1 MAKNKKIPQVGK
13 PSPLCRFMGITKW
26 FAMFLLFGLAAAEV
40 YVQHMRNMEINWA
53 FAIICVICGIL
64 VFWIGHALFAPER
77 QMRRRLKQLE
87 RERSKAAR
95 RAKA

>member
-1 MAKNKKIPQVGK
+1 MAQNKNTPSLGK
-13 PSPLCRFMGITKW
+13 PSFICRFMGVTKW

-40 YVQHMRNMEINWA
+40 YVQHSRGMEINWA
-53 FAIICVICGIL
+53 FAIICVVCGIL

-87 RERSKAAR
+87 RERGQ
-95 RAKA
+95 